1 MTQIR
6 PTSFLLAT
14 SLILLSSCTQEAV
27 REEATSQ
34 EAASSAPAS
43 GDAMATNSVANQDE
57 GTEFDADVPKLDAE
71 QAQDGGRRKKFV
83 PPPAKKV
90 PSALP
95 RGASPDL
102 AKQQAD
108 LARKNRQADGKVGEG
123 VEGVDKNDELRKELL
138 AAGASEADVE
148 IKMAALAG
156 QSKGNPALT
165 TQVDPN
171 AKLTVDF
178 GKEKF
183 DFGLARQGDIL
194 EHTFEMI
201 AAGTSPLR
209 IRQASP
215 TCGCT
220 VGEVFV
226 EGEGGVQESYKLG
239 DPIEPGKK
247 VTITAKLNT
256 TTKRNRTQVRIN
268 VYHND
273 PVGMTQ
279 LALTADIEPFIT
291 ATPPFLNFGDVKRGE
306 ARKQTI
312 DIRTARGEVVMLT
325 PNNTRNIP
333 MPAGLS
339 IDLVPTNP
347 DADGRSGH
355 WKAEVTIGMDAKE
368 GSLGYQLA
376 LVTDVEF
383 GPELED
389 GHSADDG
396 HDHGVGSTPKF
407 QAVSASVSA
416 RILGA
421 LSHTPQF
428 VSMGLVRPGQVVPR
442 TVKVLS
448 HDTDFDLSGVT
459 AIVRG
464 DKGKELAFAEHFSTS
479 VKPSSNGNGMDVE
492 LRLNG
497 LPEGA
502 DGSFRGELVISTGH
516 EAKPEIIVH
525 FSGVCRA
532 GVRGGR

>member
-6 PTSFLLAT
+6 PTSLVLAT
-14 SLILLSSCTQEAV
+14 SLIIFSSCMQEASV
-27 REEATSQ
+27 EENATTEPS
-34 EAASSAPAS
+34 ASVESS
-43 GDAMATNSVANQDE
+43 GSGEAMATNAVANQDASAGKAE
-57 GTEFDADVPKLDAE
+57 EAPKLATN
-71 QAQDGGRRKKFV
+71 GGRRKDFV

-90 PSALP
+90 PSSLSRAV
-95 RGASPDL
+95 SPDL
-102 AKQQAD
+102 AKQQAE
-108 LARKNRQADGKVGEG
+108 LARKNRAVDGAVSR
-123 VEGVDKNDELRKELL
+123 KNEEIRKQLL
-138 AAGASEADVE
+138 AAGASEEDVA

-156 QSKGNPALT
+156 DSRGNPALN
-165 TQVDPN
+165 TQVDPK
-171 AKLTVDF
+171 AKLNVDF

-201 AAGTSPLR
+201 AGGSSPLR

-220 VGEVFV
+220 VGELFV
-226 EGEGGVQESYKLG
+226 EGDDGVLVPYSLG
-239 DPIEPGKK
+239 SPIEPGRM
-247 VTITAKLNT
+247 VSLTAKLNT
-256 TTKRNRTQVRIN
+256 STKRNRTQVRIN

-291 ATPPFLNFGDVKRGE
+291 ATPPYLNFGDIKRGE
-306 ARKQTI
+306 TRQQTI
-312 DIRTARGEVVMLT
+312 DIRTARGELVMLT

-333 MPAGLS
+333 MPTGLS
-339 IDLVPTNP
+339 IDLVPVNP
-347 DADGRSGH
+347 SDDGRSGH
-355 WKAEVTIGMDAKE
+355 WQAQVTIGMDAKE
-368 GSLGYQLA
+368 GQLGYQLA
-376 LVTDVEF
+376 LLTDVEM
-383 GPELED
+383 GTAND
-389 GHSADDG
+389 GHSKDDG
-396 HDHGVGSTPKF
+396 HDHAPGVGSTIKF
-407 QAVSASVSA
+407 QTVSASVSA

-448 HDTDFDLSGVT
+448 HDDDFDLSGVT
-459 AIVRG
+459 AEIRG

-479 VKPSSNGNGMDVE
+479 IKPSSNGKGVDVE

-502 DGSFRGELVISTGH
+502 DGSFRGELVIRTGH
-516 EAKPEIIVH
+516 QAKPEIVVH

>member
-1 MTQIR
+1 MIQIR
-6 PTSFLLAT
+6 PTSMLLAT
-14 SLILLSSCTQEAV
+14 SLILLSSCTGEVSVDESA
-27 REEATSQ
+27 ATG
-34 EAASSAPAS
+34 SSASVEPSDS
-43 GDAMATNSVANQDE
+43 GDAVATNAVANQDAAAE
-57 GTEFDADVPKLDAE
+57 KAEEAPKLAT
-71 QAQDGGRRKKFV
+71 DGGRRKDFV
-83 PPPAKKV
+83 APPAKKV
-90 PSALP
+90 PSGTP
-95 RGASPDL
+95 RAASPDL
-102 AKQQAD
+102 ARQQAE
-108 LARKNRQADGKVGEG
+108 LARKNRQAAGAVSE
-123 VEGVDKNDELRKELL
+123 KNEELRKQLL
-138 AAGASEADVE
+138 AAGASEEDVA

-156 QSKGNPALT
+156 DSKANPALS

-171 AKLTVDF
+171 AKLNVDF
-178 GKEKF
+178 GMEKF

-201 AAGTSPLR
+201 AGGSSPLR

-226 EGEGGVQESYKLG
+226 EGDDGVPVPYSLG
-239 DPIEPGKK
+239 SPIEPGKK
-247 VTITAKLNT
+247 VSITAKLNT

-291 ATPPFLNFGDVKRGE
+291 ATPPFLNFGDIKRGE
-306 ARKQTI
+306 TRQQTI
-312 DIRTARGEVVMLT
+312 DIRTARGELVMLT
-325 PNNTRNIP
+325 PNSTRNIP
-333 MPAGLS
+333 MPSGLS
-339 IDLVPTNP
+339 IDLVPVN
-347 DADGRSGH
+347 ASDGGKSGH
-355 WKAEVTIGMDAKE
+355 WQAKVTIGMDALE
-368 GSLGYQLA
+368 GSLGYQLS
-376 LVTDVEF
+376 LLTDVEM
-383 GPELED
+383 GTVDD
-389 GHSADDG
+389 GHSEDDG
-396 HDHGVGSTPKF
+396 HDHAPGVGSTIKF
-407 QAVSASVSA
+407 QTVSASVSA

-448 HDTDFDLSGVT
+448 HDDAFDLSAVT
-459 AIVRG
+459 AEIRG

-479 VKPSSNGNGMDVE
+479 IKPSSNGNGVDVE

-497 LPEGA
+497 LPEGS
-502 DGSFRGELVISTGH
+502 DGSFRGELVINTGH
-516 EAKPEIIVH
+516 EAKPQIVVH